1 MPFTST
7 QFSEVDTVTAA
18 IATAAANV
26 PTTPRTFTATQTFSG
41 TTASLAAAFT
51 NAQEIVTV
59 AAIAATGTV
68 AYYTSVQSVL
78 YYTTNSTANHTLNIS
93 HSPTTQLNAALAI
106 GQAIT
111 VTFMN
116 TNGGTAYWPSTLQV
130 DGVTQTLKWQGGTA
144 PTGGNASS
152 VDVYTYSV
160 IKTANA
166 TFTVLASQTKFV

>member
-7 QFSEVDTVTAA
+7 QFSEVDPVTAA
-18 IATAAANV
+18 IATV

-41 TTASLAAAFT
+41 TAASLAAAFT

-68 AYYTSVQSVL
+68 TYYTSVQSVL
-78 YYTTNSTANHTLNIS
+78 YYTANSTANHTLNIS

-116 TNGGTAYWPSTLQV
+116 TNGATPYWPSTLQV